1 MDNLGHLWAIG
12 YDTPARA
19 GAVRDR
25 LKQLEPNHFLIL
37 ADWMV
42 VVRQRDGTF
51 HFERESQSPELNIL
65 GCGLLGAL
73 LGLVV
78 LQPLAG
84 AAIGGALGAVGSLV
98 ASHVRIDPD
107 FIGAVQGLMQPGTSV
122 LFLLANATDEVV
134 VLHQIRG
141 LGGTILKTNVELAWA
156 ERVRQ
161 ALAGRA
167 RT

>member
-12 YDTPARA
+12 YDTPTGAA
-19 GAVRDR
+19 AVRDR
-25 LKQLEPNHFLIL
+25 LMQLQGDHFLIL
-37 ADWMV
+37 ADAIV
-42 VVRQRDGTF
+42 VVRRPDGTF
-51 HFERESQSPELNIL
+51 HFEREPQTPELDIL

-84 AAIGGALGAVGSLV
+84 AAIGVAAGAIGSLV
-98 ASHVRIDPD
+98 ASHVGIDSD

-122 LFLLANATDEVV
+122 LFLLANSTDEEV
-134 VLHQIRG
+134 VLHRISG

-161 ALAGRA
+161 ALTAGVK
-167 RT
+167 